1 MELLMDFPNYFNTL
15 ITIVTYNPKDDFGGK
30 ILRYIRIVD
39 KIVIVDNASN
49 NDISKY
55 IPKEFVSHF
64 VIIKSSTNRGVAWG
78 LNQGI
83 LYAQTH
89 DYLYVLTFDQ

>member
-39 KIVIVDNASN
+39 KIVSGTMTLIQET
-49 NDISKY
+49 I
-55 IPKEFVSHF
+55 
-64 VIIKSSTNRGVAWG
+64 
-78 LNQGI
+78 
-83 LYAQTH
+83 
-89 DYLYVLTFDQ
+89 